1 MSESRR
7 SRKHS
12 PETRQKMRE
21 ARLGRK
27 HSPETRAKISAARRA
42 KADKFVPVKHR
53 VKISASRRRR
63 LLGLEPETGTS

>member
-1 MSESRR
+1 
-7 SRKHS
+7 
-12 PETRQKMRE
+12 MRE